1 MDTTNSGT
9 TGPSAGASDE
19 AAPSDVRLY
28 RAADGRMLG
37 GVAAGLANHFG
48 IDTTIVRLGFVVLGL
63 CGGLAVPFYVAGWLL
78 IPEEGSEST
87 IADELLGYAH
97 LQ

>member
-9 TGPSAGASDE
+9 TSPSPSTSDHQ
-19 AAPSDVRLY
+19 APSEARLH
-28 RAADGRMLG
+28 RASEGRMLG

-63 CGGLAVPFYVAGWLL
+63 CGGLAIPFYVAGWLL

-87 IADELLGYAH
+87 IADELLDYAH